1 MTKVG
6 ESFLMKRTKEELGV
20 ATPKNPNFP
29 WNAKAAHWEHMGNY
43 PEALRFTPGKKSS
56 GK

>member
-1 MTKVG
+1 MAKVG
-6 ESFLMKRTKEELGV
+6 KSFLERRTKARLGV

-43 PEALRFTPGKKSS
+43 ERALRSTPGKKSS